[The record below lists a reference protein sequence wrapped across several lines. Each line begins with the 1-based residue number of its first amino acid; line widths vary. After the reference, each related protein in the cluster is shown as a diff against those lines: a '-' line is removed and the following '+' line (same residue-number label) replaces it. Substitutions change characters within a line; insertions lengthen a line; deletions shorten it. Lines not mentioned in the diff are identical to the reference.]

1 MLKGAVAPVS
11 RGDASCRT
19 PTRHAVRWF
28 RLSLRC
34 SRRFMYREVCFSTA
48 RYELHSCHSLHSP
61 CTLPVIPFVYRASG
75 EWREW
80 NGGACG
86 ASGTVGAR
94 GTDGLAPPHADIL
107 FPLQGTLNQ
116 NPALLFDV
124 CHEDRWSLPDDIRW
138 HKPRSDGKSNDHA
151 ELDVAAGNWSQQ
163 PSLIC
168 DTNMWT
174 HNVGSCGPTSDTLKT
189 LHHLGADLLA
199 QLEVSVGV
207 QRYITARS
215 RRR

>member
-138 HKPRSDGKSNDHA
+138 HKPRSAWENPTIMQSSMSRLGIGASSQVSYAIQTCGHTM
-151 ELDVAAGNWSQQ
+151 LGVA
-163 PSLIC
+163 
-168 DTNMWT
+168 
-174 HNVGSCGPTSDTLKT
+174 V
-189 LHHLGADLLA
+189 
-199 QLEVSVGV
+199 QL
-207 QRYITARS
+207 RIL
-215 RRR
+215 

>member
-138 HKPRSDGKSNDHA
+138 HKPRSAWKIQRSCRARCRGWELEPAAKSHMRYKHVDTQCW
-151 ELDVAAGNWSQQ
+151 ELRSNFGYSEDSSSPGSRFAGS
-163 PSLIC
+163 
-168 DTNMWT
+168 
-174 HNVGSCGPTSDTLKT
+174 
-189 LHHLGADLLA
+189 A
-199 QLEVSVGV
+199 
-207 QRYITARS
+207 
-215 RRR
+215 